1 MRRRLESG
9 PGGLQRWA
17 PDMSDSCR
25 SSRARSVWRNSHPLK
40 NGAFHGAP
48 DKQHFANFMQTHR
61 PARQRTGGLHGVRG
75 ASDRKPPHRFL
86 AHQ

>member
-17 PDMSDSCR
+17 PNMSDSCR
-25 SSRARSVWRNSHPLK
+25 NSRTRSAWRDSHPMK

-48 DKQHFANFMQTHR
+48 DKQHFANFMQTHQ
-61 PARQRTGGLHGVRG
+61 PARHRTGRLHGIRG
-75 ASDRKPPHRFL
+75 ASGREPPQRFP